1 MTMNEYEVEVNRCQ
15 GNSASDSRQC
25 MCMDG
30 DRRFFFLCSESIADR
45 RRRHGRKA
53 ILSRLSS
60 SSWADRR
67 TATLGTH
74 CMSVGHAGAAGETR
88 SSAGQRRSAGPDRTG
103 RRLAGAGTWWVV
115 SSSSLFRSSWR
126 NDRRTATS
134 RIRLIVTPDVARS
147 LYIFFS
153 RRLFCRRSSSLLP
166 SKIQLSEGTLSTQ
179 SNSREPQIIIL
190 ISFL

>member
-1 MTMNEYEVEVNRCQ
+1 MHEYEVEVNRCQ

-103 RRLAGAGTWWVV
+103 RRLVGAGTWSVV
-115 SSSSLFRSSWR
+115 SSSSLFRSLWR

-134 RIRLIVTPDVARS
+134 RRPPLDLSSRQMSPARS
-147 LYIFFS
+147 I
-153 RRLFCRRSSSLLP
+153 SSSIAAY
-166 SKIQLSEGTLSTQ
+166 SVGVLSRCCRLKYSVVKELYPHSSTVGKL
-179 SNSREPQIIIL
+179 R
-190 ISFL
+190 